1 MLKFNYNY
9 GDVMKNNLYEELY
22 DLQKKE
28 ENIKIN
34 LDVQYFDRKRRT
46 LLFNELKKTKKEI
59 EKIRFKIKM
68 KEKINNEKSR
78 KAI

>member
-28 ENIKIN
+28 EDIKIN
-34 LDVQYFDRKRRT
+34 LDIQYFDRKRRT
-46 LLFNELKKTKKEI
+46 FLFNELDKTKKEI
-59 EKIRFKIKM
+59 EKIRFKIKI
-68 KEKINNEKSR
+68 KEKINNER
-78 KAI
+78 R

>member
-1 MLKFNYNY
+1 MLKSKYNY

-28 ENIKIN
+28 EDIKIN
-34 LDVQYFDRKRRT
+34 LDIQYFDRKRRT
-46 LLFNELKKTKKEI
+46 FLFNELDKTKKEI

-78 KAI
+78 KTI

>member
-1 MLKFNYNY
+1 MLKSKYNY

-28 ENIKIN
+28 EDIKIN
-34 LDVQYFDRKRRT
+34 LDIQYFDRKRRT
-46 LLFNELKKTKKEI
+46 FLFNELDKTKKEI

-78 KAI
+78 ETI

>member
-9 GDVMKNNLYEELY
+9 GDVMKNSLYEELY

-28 ENIKIN
+28 EDIKIN
-34 LDVQYFDRKRRT
+34 LDIQYFDRKRRT
-46 LLFNELKKTKKEI
+46 FLFNELDKTKKEI

-78 KAI
+78 EAI

>member
-28 ENIKIN
+28 EDIKIN
-34 LDVQYFDRKRRT
+34 LDIQYFDRKRRT
-46 LLFNELKKTKKEI
+46 FLFNELDKTKKEI

-68 KEKINNEKSR
+68 KEKINNER
-78 KAI
+78 R

>member
-28 ENIKIN
+28 EDIKIN
-34 LDVQYFDRKRRT
+34 LDIQYFDRKRRT
-46 LLFNELKKTKKEI
+46 FLFNELNKTKKEI

-78 KAI
+78 KTI

>member
-28 ENIKIN
+28 EDIKIN
-34 LDVQYFDRKRRT
+34 LDIQYFDRKRRT
-46 LLFNELKKTKKEI
+46 FLFNELDKTKKEI

-78 KAI
+78 EAI

>member
-1 MLKFNYNY
+1 MLKSKYNY

-28 ENIKIN
+28 EDIKIN
-34 LDVQYFDRKRRT
+34 LDIQYFDRKRRT
-46 LLFNELKKTKKEI
+46 FLFNELEKTKKEI

-78 KAI
+78 ETI

>member
-1 MLKFNYNY
+1 MLQFIYNY

-28 ENIKIN
+28 EDIKIN
-34 LDVQYFDRKRRT
+34 LDIQYFDRKRRT
-46 LLFNELKKTKKEI
+46 FLFNELNKTKKEI

-68 KEKINNEKSR
+68 KEK
-78 KAI
+78 

>member
-28 ENIKIN
+28 EDIKIN
-34 LDVQYFDRKRRT
+34 LDIQYFDRKRRT
-46 LLFNELKKTKKEI
+46 FLFNELDKTKKEI
-59 EKIRFKIKM
+59 EKIRFKIKL
-68 KEKINNEKSR
+68 KEKINNEKFR
-78 KAI
+78 

>member
-1 MLKFNYNY
+1 MLKSKYNY

-28 ENIKIN
+28 EDIKIN
-34 LDVQYFDRKRRT
+34 LDIQYFDRKRRT
-46 LLFNELKKTKKEI
+46 FLFNELDKTKKEI

-68 KEKINNEKSR
+68 KEKIKNEKSR
-78 KAI
+78 

>member
-1 MLKFNYNY
+1 MLKSKYNY

-28 ENIKIN
+28 EDIKIN
-34 LDVQYFDRKRRT
+34 LDIQYFDRKRRT
-46 LLFNELKKTKKEI
+46 FLFNELDKTKKEI

-68 KEKINNEKSR
+68 KEKIKNEKSR
-78 KAI
+78 KTI

>member
-28 ENIKIN
+28 EDIKIN
-34 LDVQYFDRKRRT
+34 LDIQYFDRKRRT
-46 LLFNELKKTKKEI
+46 FLFNELDKTKKEI

-78 KAI
+78 ETI